1 MLKKIYKWIDN
12 YWYHNKW
19 QTILAVF
26 FTLFTIVAAGQML
39 TKINDDVI
47 ILYGGPYQFSANET
61 REIQNALQTVMS
73 ADFNGDGEKHVQMIS
88 ILLMTQEQI
97 EAAKKN
103 AAASGKVVVLN
114 NATLTQN
121 RSQFSTQIFAGE
133 TVLCLLDP
141 NWYTDIYENGGF
153 IKLSEALGYTP
164 EHAIDEYSIY
174 LRDTG
179 IAGYFTALQ
188 SFPEDTIL
196 CVRRMSTATAFKSEK
211 KEKIRYENQLQMF
224 RDMMSFSIDG

>member
-1 MLKKIYKWIDN
+1 MFKKIYKWIDN

-19 QTILAVF
+19 QTILVVF
-26 FTLFTIVAAGQML
+26 FTLFGAVAVSQMIS
-39 TKINDDVI
+39 KINDDVI
-47 ILYGGPYQFSANET
+47 ILYGGPYQFSAIET
-61 REIQNALQTVMS
+61 REIQNALQSVMS

-103 AAASGKVVVLN
+103 AAASGNVVILN
-114 NATLTQN
+114 SATLIQN

-141 NWYTDIYENGGF
+141 NWYTDVYDSGGF

-164 EHAIDEYSIY
+164 ENSIDDYSIY
-174 LRDTG
+174 LHDTG

-196 CVRRMSTATAFKSEK
+196 CVRRMSTVTAFKSEK
-211 KEKIRYENQLQMF
+211 KEAKRYENQLQMF
-224 RDMMSFSIDG
+224 RDMMSFGLD

>member
-1 MLKKIYKWIDN
+1 MFKKIYKWIDN

-19 QTILAVF
+19 QTILVVF
-26 FTLFTIVAAGQML
+26 FTLFGAVAVSQMIS
-39 TKINDDVI
+39 KINDDVI

-61 REIQNALQTVMS
+61 REIQNALQSVMS

-97 EAAKKN
+97 ETAKKN
-103 AAASGKVVVLN
+103 AAASGNVVILN
-114 NATLTQN
+114 SATLIQN

-141 NWYTDIYENGGF
+141 NWYTDVYDSGGF

-164 EHAIDEYSIY
+164 ENSIDDYSIY
-174 LRDTG
+174 LHDTG

-196 CVRRMSTATAFKSEK
+196 CVRRMSTVTAFKSEK
-211 KEKIRYENQLQMF
+211 KEAKRYENQLQMF
-224 RDMMSFSIDG
+224 RDMMSFRLD

>member
-1 MLKKIYKWIDN
+1 MFKKIYKWIDN

-19 QTILAVF
+19 QTILVVF
-26 FTLFTIVAAGQML
+26 FTLFGAVAVSQMIS
-39 TKINDDVI
+39 KINDDVI
-47 ILYGGPYQFSANET
+47 ILYGGPYQFSAIET
-61 REIQNALQTVMS
+61 REIQNALQSVMS

-103 AAASGKVVVLN
+103 AAASGNVVILN
-114 NATLTQN
+114 SATLIQN

-141 NWYTDIYENGGF
+141 NWYTDVYDSGGF

-164 EHAIDEYSIY
+164 ENSIDDYSIY
-174 LRDTG
+174 LHDTG

-196 CVRRMSTATAFKSEK
+196 CVRRMSTVTAFKSEK
-211 KEKIRYENQLQMF
+211 KEAKRYENQLQMF
-224 RDMMSFSIDG
+224 RDMMSFKLD